1 MSFGVAMCKPE
12 LVLCAVMM
20 RCQTTF
26 SVLRL
31 LPVSNETPNPGGKG
45 KTGSIYLIYQ
55 EYDCF
60 KRTSCV
66 HVRSV
71 LCAAPDFALPELAV
85 VGPTYVP
92 SCRFSCTPGA
102 CFNHSNCRFLN
113 KRPPHCRHCTTLYST
128 VPKVSLNEPPPP
140 PDCQFRNKRCRKSY
154 KTVRALLF

>member
-1 MSFGVAMCKPE
+1 
-12 LVLCAVMM
+12 MM

-31 LPVSNETPNPGGKG
+31 LPVSNEKPNPGGKG

-113 KRPPHCRHCTTLYST
+113 KYPPLIGRFLNKL
-128 VPKVSLNEPPPP
+128 PPIFWEKNEKRKKRKVRDLAP
-140 PDCQFRNKRCRKSY
+140 
-154 KTVRALLF
+154 

>member
-1 MSFGVAMCKPE
+1 MCKPE

-45 KTGSIYLIYQ
+45 KTVSIYLIYQ

-113 KRPPHCRHCTTLYST
+113 KHPPLIAELADFQRS
-128 VPKVSLNEPPPP
+128 SPPL
-140 PDCQFRNKRCRKSY
+140 FKKKRRKG
-154 KTVRALLF
+154 RDFALQRRRRWFNTHKQG

>member
-1 MSFGVAMCKPE
+1 MAQKCRLSFGVAMCKPE

-26 SVLRL
+26 SVLRR

-92 SCRFSCTPGA
+92 SCRFSYTAGA

-113 KRPPHCRHCTTLYST
+113 KH
-128 VPKVSLNEPPPP
+128 PPPIGRLLNKLKEIIFEKRRKR
-140 PDCQFRNKRCRKSY
+140 FRSLP
-154 KTVRALLF
+154 V

>member
-1 MSFGVAMCKPE
+1 MCKPE

-102 CFNHSNCRFLN
+102 CFNHFCR
-113 KRPPHCRHCTTLYST
+113 
-128 VPKVSLNEPPPP
+128 
-140 PDCQFRNKRCRKSY
+140 FRNKHPPLIGRFLSKLPPIFFGGTKSPL
-154 KTVRALLF
+154 RATEVLVQHT